1 MSRSVERS
9 QWDHVVRIGLL
20 EGDADRFES
29 RIEEW
34 EERLVQAVKEQNE
47 RIAANT
53 KTLVGILVAIA
64 TAGVLL
70 AVNLLVVVGK

>member
-1 MSRSVERS
+1 MSRVSDR
-9 QWDHVVRIGLL
+9 QHWDTGVRLGLL
-20 EGDADRFES
+20 EGDADRFEV
-29 RIEEW
+29 RLEEW
-34 EERLVQAVKEQNE
+34 EERLVAAVKEQNE

-70 AVNLLVVVGK
+70 AVNLVVVVGK